1 MPQKQF
7 SVLQI
12 FTISSKLFVVNGNG
26 ELKKKPFRLVDK
38 VLRYKKKNTTTIQIT
53 VMSQVKSCWS
63 CHKPVCYC
71 PSLLNLFLMGCLT

>member
-26 ELKKKPFRLVDK
+26 ELKK
-38 VLRYKKKNTTTIQIT
+38 T
-53 VMSQVKSCWS
+53 
-63 CHKPVCYC
+63 
-71 PSLLNLFLMGCLT
+71 LLGWLIKFYDIKRRTQQQYR